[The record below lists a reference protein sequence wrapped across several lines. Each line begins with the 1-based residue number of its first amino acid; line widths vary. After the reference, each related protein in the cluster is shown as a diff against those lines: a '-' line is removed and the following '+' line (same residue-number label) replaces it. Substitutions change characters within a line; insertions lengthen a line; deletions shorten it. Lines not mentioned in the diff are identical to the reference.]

1 MEISPCV
8 VKKANG
14 KFDPAIKLNGMAVII
29 PNQECASQQYAQ
41 RVANSRYAAIE
52 RLVAQALK

>member
-1 MEISPCV
+1 MEIMPCV

-29 PNQECASQQYAQ
+29 PNQECASQTYAQ
-41 RVANSRYAAIE
+41 CIANSRYTAIE
-52 RLVAQALK
+52 RLVALALK